1 MKNKKIQ
8 KVFKSM
14 DKDVQKS
21 IKSLINQ
28 LMVKKYEKEEEKNT

>member
-14 DKDVQKS
+14 DKDVQEA
-21 IKSLINQ
+21 IKNLINQ
-28 LMVKKYEKEEEKNT
+28 LMVKKYEKKEE